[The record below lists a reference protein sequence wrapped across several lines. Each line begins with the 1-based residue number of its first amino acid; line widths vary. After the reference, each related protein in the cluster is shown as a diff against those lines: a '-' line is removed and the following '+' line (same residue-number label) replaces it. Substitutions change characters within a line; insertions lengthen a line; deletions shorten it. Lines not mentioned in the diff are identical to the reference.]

1 MGRFFTP
8 LAVATALLTTGLIVL
23 GAIVRVTDSG
33 LGCGDDW
40 PLCNGT
46 IFPPLDNITAWIEWT
61 HRLIAMLIGILG
73 IGMLVTGWS
82 GYRKSNSRVL
92 KITVVAAGLYTLVAG
107 LGRFVV
113 AHELN
118 PDLVTLHLGVA
129 FLLLA
134 CFVTAALFATY
145 RPTTPTRKDRFT
157 ALVYATTA
165 LAYVIVLT
173 GALVRG
179 SGATL
184 ACTDWPLCNEQ
195 VFPFEQGQ
203 LQVIHMMHRFAVVAL
218 GIALALLVWSAYS
231 NRTTGSTRW
240 LAAGALILY
249 LTQAGIGA
257 MFVASRAAP
266 ALGAA
271 HVGFAAATWA
281 FLVAL
286 SVIET
291 INSRES
297 ETTTEWQS
305 KPLPN

>member
-1 MGRFFTP
+1 MGRWFTP
-8 LAVATALLTTGLIVL
+8 LAVATALLTIGLIVL
-23 GAIVRVTDSG
+23 GAVVRVTDSG
-33 LGCGDDW
+33 MGCGDDW
-40 PLCNGT
+40 PLCNGS
-46 IFPPLDNITAWIEWT
+46 IFPPLDDITAWIEWT
-61 HRLIAMLIGILG
+61 HRLVAMLIGVLG

-82 GYRKSNSRVL
+82 GYRKDNSRVL
-92 KITVVAAGLYTLVAG
+92 KITLVAAGLYAVVAG

-113 AHELN
+113 AHELH

-134 CFVTAALFATY
+134 CFITAALFATY
-145 RPTTPTRKDRFT
+145 RPAVTVKRERFT
-157 ALVYATTA
+157 TLAYLTAA

-184 ACTDWPLCNEQ
+184 ACPDYPLCNGQ
-195 VFPFEQGQ
+195 VLPFGQGQ
-203 LQVIHMMHRFAVVAL
+203 LQVIHMMHRLAVAGL
-218 GIALALLVWSAYS
+218 GIALVLLVWSAYK
-231 NRTTGSTRW
+231 NRQAGVSRR
-240 LAAGALILY
+240 LALGAFLLY
-249 LTQAGIGA
+249 LVQAAIGA
-257 MFVASRAAP
+257 FFVASSAA
-266 ALGAA
+266 AVFGAA

-281 FLVAL
+281 SLVAL

-291 INSRES
+291 MSSRAS

>member
-1 MGRFFTP
+1 MGRWFTP
-8 LAVATALLTTGLIVL
+8 LAVATALLTIGLIVL
-23 GAIVRVTDSG
+23 GAVVRVTDSG
-33 LGCGDDW
+33 MGCGDDW
-40 PLCNGT
+40 PLCNGS
-46 IFPPLDNITAWIEWT
+46 IFPPLNNITAWIEWA
-61 HRLIAMLIGILG
+61 HRLVAMLIGVLG

-82 GYRKSNSRVL
+82 GYRKVNSRVL
-92 KITVVAAGLYTLVAG
+92 KITLVAAGLYAVVAG

-118 PDLVTLHLGVA
+118 PNLVTLHLGVA

-134 CFVTAALFATY
+134 CFITAVLFASY
-145 RPTTPTRKDRFT
+145 RPTVIMKRDRFA
-157 ALVYATTA
+157 ALVYVTTA

-184 ACTDWPLCNEQ
+184 ACTDYPLCNGQ
-195 VFPFEQGQ
+195 VLPFEQGQ
-203 LQVIHMMHRFAVVAL
+203 LQVIHMMHRLAVAGLGVAL
-218 GIALALLVWSAYS
+218 VLLVWSAYK
-231 NRTTGSTRW
+231 NRQGGSARR
-240 LAAGALILY
+240 LAGGALLLY
-249 LTQAGIGA
+249 FVQAGIGA
-257 MFVASRAAP
+257 QFVASGAAP

-281 FLVAL
+281 LLVAL

-291 INSRES
+291 MNRRAV

>member
-1 MGRFFTP
+1 
-8 LAVATALLTTGLIVL
+8 
-23 GAIVRVTDSG
+23 
-33 LGCGDDW
+33 
-40 PLCNGT
+40 LCNGS
-46 IFPPLDNITAWIEWT
+46 IFPPLNNITAWIEWA
-61 HRLIAMLIGILG
+61 HRLVAMLIGVLG

-82 GYRKSNSRVL
+82 GYRKVNSRVL
-92 KITVVAAGLYTLVAG
+92 KITLVAAGLYAVVAG

-118 PDLVTLHLGVA
+118 PNLVTLHLGVA

-134 CFVTAALFATY
+134 CFITAVLFASY
-145 RPTTPTRKDRFT
+145 RPTVIMKRDRFA
-157 ALVYATTA
+157 ALVYVTTA

-184 ACTDWPLCNEQ
+184 ACTDYPLCNGQ
-195 VFPFEQGQ
+195 VLPFEQGQ
-203 LQVIHMMHRFAVVAL
+203 LQVIHMMHRLAVAGLGVAL
-218 GIALALLVWSAYS
+218 VLLVWSAYK
-231 NRTTGSTRW
+231 NRQGGSARR
-240 LAAGALILY
+240 LAGGALLLY
-249 LTQAGIGA
+249 FVQAGIGA
-257 MFVASRAAP
+257 QFVASGAAP

-281 FLVAL
+281 LLVAL

-291 INSRES
+291 MNRRAV
-297 ETTTEWQS
+297 ETKTEWQS